1 MRIKDIFTIDLSD
14 DIKTVIDLE
23 DVSETEIQS
32 EIENYIVTEGLAKEY
47 ADFVATFTSNIR
59 ETGVWISGFYGSG
72 KSYFGKLLGYLLNNR
87 SIGGTPARDR
97 ILQRFTGIKDEALIK
112 NSLARLNTENC
123 RVVFLDV
130 SKQDASKGLAYM
142 FFRNFLKSLGLPENE
157 HGFFLYQLMIN
168 NQQSNIHDFIKQ
180 NLGKNWIDIKTR
192 LVAYAKATKTIYL
205 QQGNNASDY
214 DHLMTTILRDIDQF
228 SASRL
233 KEELSNYLQFNQG
246 EKLIFLFDEAS
257 EGINQQ
263 KFSLL
268 DLEGISEALSALGGK
283 VWSIAIAQEKLDD
296 VINNSNINR
305 TQLTKVTDRFKTKIH
320 LEATE
325 VDAIIRNR
333 LLNKKED
340 AIRKLKENYSKN
352 SGKITDH
359 AALYATGIT
368 KTDTVDSY
376 LTYYPFYKYQ
386 FNLLQTFLFGTK
398 GYAST
403 KVAAR
408 GMIIT
413 TYDILKRELQDNE
426 LFDTA
431 TGWQIAKQA
440 QPQPPVRLVNRYD
453 YAERILKEN
462 NSSIS
467 GRKLLETIHFLSEA
481 EVVPT
486 QSNIIKSFI
495 KDPEDFHKVQD
506 ELTKALNDLV
516 VAKILLDANNAY
528 RITSELE
535 QRMLEEMLGFSV
547 LGYAKKNHIVSAYKF
562 APFIKTLAQITD
574 GNLPYDFYITTNSDD
589 ELTNP
594 PLKSLKI
601 KLKSVYTMSDDRTA
615 DLEALKVQSQNEKDL
630 IWLVPDNSSF
640 PEMDRLIDEIKR
652 FIFLEENYT
661 NPQAEEAPILRS
673 FSTVKSEKEKHL
685 KDLVEQSLQKA
696 TSIYLYNTFQLD
708 KENWQSTLQSQ
719 QRKVIQNVYHRRLG
733 SQLSDEV
740 AGKVIKEATNT
751 RLHTYF
757 SRPDFQFFDAQ
768 GNFIGENL
776 KVAEEILIK
785 IRNTFVDGATLEKDL
800 AQPPTGFAFG
810 TVISTVAALMRGGK
824 IMAKYNGT
832 EKFSWRDEG
841 VSGIFA
847 NATAFRKASF
857 KAIAKSLSAQQK
869 NEIVTALQGMKC
881 EEHLDKKID
890 WNTND
895 FDLIHAVRELAK
907 RFCDKVDDMRKQNK
921 DFETLFPELEAQKEV
936 LGGFTGAVSAAN
948 YIEKA
953 ENFLS
958 NKEAYNQAVQAV
970 ELVEKFIRDNL
981 PKFLQWKL
989 FVSEVCDELTKSAK
1003 PNEGITQLSL
1013 EFKTLSS
1020 KEVIKNLA
1028 SIQQTAQKIKDQYFE
1043 LMQNA
1048 ARDMAE
1054 KYTQLKIDAEK
1065 LIKEI
1070 SRFPA
1075 RLNDEALSK
1084 SKTILQYADQ
1094 RIQAKVEIDY
1104 EVKDK
1109 HSRFTYS
1116 EMLSFSELYQG
1127 KKTDLEILKAGLIK
1141 EAPPKSKLGKSDP
1154 APIIKSFTNLPPQK
1168 LKVSE
1173 YKQWLHQE
1181 LHKLAGASDNDEIEI
1196 KKG

>member
-1 MRIKDIFTIDLSD
+1 
-14 DIKTVIDLE
+14 
-23 DVSETEIQS
+23 
-32 EIENYIVTEGLAKEY
+32 
-47 ADFVATFTSNIR
+47 
-59 ETGVWISGFYGSG
+59 
-72 KSYFGKLLGYLLNNR
+72 
-87 SIGGTPARDR
+87 
-97 ILQRFTGIKDEALIK
+97 
-112 NSLARLNTENC
+112 
-123 RVVFLDV
+123 
-130 SKQDASKGLAYM
+130 
-142 FFRNFLKSLGLPENE
+142 
-157 HGFFLYQLMIN
+157 
-168 NQQSNIHDFIKQ
+168 
-180 NLGKNWIDIKTR
+180 
-192 LVAYAKATKTIYL
+192 
-205 QQGNNASDY
+205 
-214 DHLMTTILRDIDQF
+214 
-228 SASRL
+228 
-233 KEELSNYLQFNQG
+233 
-246 EKLIFLFDEAS
+246 
-257 EGINQQ
+257 
-263 KFSLL
+263 
-268 DLEGISEALSALGGK
+268 
-283 VWSIAIAQEKLDD
+283 
-296 VINNSNINR
+296 
-305 TQLTKVTDRFKTKIH
+305 
-320 LEATE
+320 
-325 VDAIIRNR
+325 
-333 LLNKKED
+333 
-340 AIRKLKENYSKN
+340 
-352 SGKITDH
+352 
-359 AALYATGIT
+359 
-368 KTDTVDSY
+368 
-376 LTYYPFYKYQ
+376 
-386 FNLLQTFLFGTK
+386 
-398 GYAST
+398 
-403 KVAAR
+403 
-408 GMIIT
+408 MIIT
-413 TYDILKRELQDNE
+413 TYDILKRELADNK

-440 QPQPPVRLVNRYD
+440 QPQPPVRVVNRYD
-453 YAERILKEN
+453 NAERILRESK
-462 NSSIS
+462 SSIS
-467 GRKLLETIHFLSEA
+467 GRKLLETINFLSEA
-481 EVVPT
+481 EVVAT

-506 ELTKALNDLV
+506 ELTKALDDLV
-516 VAKILLDANNAY
+516 EGKILLSASNAY
-528 RITSELE
+528 RITSDLE
-535 QRMLEEMLGFSV
+535 QRLLDEMIGFSV
-547 LGYAKKNHIVSAYKF
+547 RGYVKKDYIVSAYKS
-562 APFIKTLAQITD
+562 ALFIKSLAQITD
-574 GNLPYDFYITTNSDD
+574 GNLPYNFYITTDSDD

-594 PLKSLKI
+594 PLKSLKL

-615 DLEALKVQSQNEKDL
+615 YVEALKVQSQNEKDL

-652 FIFLEENYT
+652 FIFLEDNYK
-661 NPQAEEAPILRS
+661 NPKAEEIPILSS
-673 FSTVKSEKEKHL
+673 FATVKSEKEIHL

-719 QRKVIQNVYHRRLG
+719 QRKVIQNVYYRRLG

-757 SRPDFQFFDAQ
+757 PGADFHFFDAQ
-768 GNFIGENL
+768 GNFSGEKL

-785 IRNTFVDGATLEKDL
+785 IGNTFVDGATLEKDL

-824 IMAKYNGT
+824 IMAKYNGS

-869 NEIVTALQGMKC
+869 NEIVTALQGLKC
-881 EEHLDKKID
+881 EEHLGKKID

-895 FDLIHAVRELAK
+895 FDLINAVRELAK

-921 DFETLFPELEAQKEV
+921 DLETLFPELEAQKEV
-936 LGGFTGAVSAAN
+936 LGGFTRAISAAN

-981 PKFLQWKL
+981 PKFLKWKL

-1003 PNEGITQLSL
+1003 PNKALTQLSL
-1013 EFKTLSS
+1013 EFNTLSS
-1020 KEVIKNLA
+1020 KEVVKNLA
-1028 SIQQTAQKIKDQYFE
+1028 SIQQTAQKIKDEYFE

-1075 RLNDEALSK
+1075 RLNDDALSK
-1084 SKTILQYADQ
+1084 SKTISQYADQ

-1116 EMLSFSELYQG
+1116 EMLSFIELYQG
-1127 KKTDLEILKAGLIK
+1127 KKTDLEILKSGLIK

-1154 APIIKSFTNLPPQK
+1154 APIIKPLTTNLPPQK

-1196 KKG
+1196 KEG